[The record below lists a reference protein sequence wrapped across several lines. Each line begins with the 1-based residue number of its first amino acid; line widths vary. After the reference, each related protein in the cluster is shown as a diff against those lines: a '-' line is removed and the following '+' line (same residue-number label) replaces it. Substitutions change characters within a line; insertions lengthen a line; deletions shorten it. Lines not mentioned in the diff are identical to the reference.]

1 MDEALKL
8 LHELNLHITTV
19 NLDMGGNNRYAL
31 TAKAHPVISRIKLY
45 LSDHPNKPVEPTAG
59 AENECEIKKCNRS
72 ANIIAEWTD
81 GTPVRVCEQCRDHY
95 IDTGEIAWY
104 QYADNQLQTRNRS

>member
-45 LSDHPNKPVEPTAG
+45 LSDHPNKPVKPTAN
-59 AENECEIKKCNRS
+59 ACNCIS
-72 ANIIAEWTD
+72 GSPQTT
-81 GTPVRVCEQCRDHY
+81 GGCPVHGFKY
-95 IDTGEIAWY
+95 
-104 QYADNQLQTRNRS
+104 